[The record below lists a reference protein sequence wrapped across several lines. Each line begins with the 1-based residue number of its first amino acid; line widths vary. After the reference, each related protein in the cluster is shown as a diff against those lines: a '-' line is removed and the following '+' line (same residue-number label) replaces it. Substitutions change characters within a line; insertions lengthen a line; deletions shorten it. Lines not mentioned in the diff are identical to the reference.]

1 MAMSYK
7 QNLNENSIKKTIID
21 KGLEEKLAAV
31 LTLFGSTA
39 SFPLPPQQLE
49 P

>member
-31 LTLFGSTA
+31 LTFGSTA